1 MAANDEQRVRTERAN
16 QVALFRYQLIREAA
30 DPQLSTRQ
38 RGRLVRQIAAV
49 EHPGPFGKPVRVS
62 RQTVDR
68 WIRAWRAGGL
78 TALMPSPRQCS
89 PRTPG
94 EVLEV
99 CAALKRERPER
110 TAAQVARIVRLQLGW
125 APSEST
131 LLRLFGRLQLSS
143 PPGPDSVFGRFEA
156 ERPNEL
162 WVGDALHA
170 VRIAGRR
177 TYLFAF
183 LDDHSR
189 AVMAARYG
197 YAEDVLRLASAL
209 RPGLASRGVPESI
222 YVDNGSAFVD
232 SWLRRAVAFLGI
244 KLIHSTPYRPQGK
257 GKIERFWRTVNE
269 QFLVE
274 IPGRPLADLGDLAE
288 LNRLFVA
295 WVETVYHR
303 AVHSETGQSPID
315 RWQAGA
321 PFRLPTPA
329 QLTEAFLWEAVR
341 TVTKTGTVS
350 LFGNTY
356 QVEPALTGYRVALV
370 FDPFDLTRIEVRRHG
385 KPAGLA
391 VPHRIGRHAHPKA
404 RPEPDTGPPTPATG
418 IDYLAMLDAAH
429 TELTAQ
435 QINYLAIADLDATD
449 PTSQYLNQEQP

>member
-1 MAANDEQRVRTERAN
+1 MNADDEQRVRTERAN
-16 QVALFRYQLIREAA
+16 QVALFRYQLIRQAA
-30 DPQLSTRQ
+30 DPELSTRQ
-38 RGRLVRQIAAV
+38 RGALVRQLAGV
-49 EHPGPFGKPVRVS
+49 EHPGPFGAPVRVS
-62 RQTVDR
+62 RQTIDR
-68 WIRAWRAGGL
+68 WVRSWRTGGF
-78 TALMPSPRQCS
+78 TALVPSPRQCS

-110 TAAQVARIVRLQLGW
+110 TAAQVVRIVRMQLGW

-131 LLRLFGRLQLSS
+131 VLRLFGRLQLTS
-143 PPGPDSVFGRFEA
+143 PPGPASVFGRFEA
-156 ERPNEL
+156 DRPNEL

-170 VRIAGRR
+170 VHIAGRR

-189 AVMAARYG
+189 AVMAARFG
-197 YAEDVLRLASAL
+197 YAEDVLRLAAAL
-209 RPGLASRGVPESI
+209 RPALASRGVPDSL

-232 SWLRRAVAFLGI
+232 SWLRRAVALLGI

-274 IPGRPLADLGDLAE
+274 VTDGRIGELAE

-303 AVHSETGQSPID
+303 TTHSETGTAPID
-315 RWQAGA
+315 RWTAGA

-329 QLTEAFLWEAVR
+329 QLAEAFLWAAPR

-350 LFGNTY
+350 LWGNTY
-356 QVEPALTGYRVALV
+356 QVDPTLAGYRVELV
-370 FDPFDLTRIEVRRHG
+370 FDAFDLTRIEIRRHG
-385 KPAGLA
+385 KPMGLA
-391 VPHRIGRHAHPKA
+391 IPHRISRHAHPKA
-404 RPEPDTGPPTPATG
+404 RPEPETPPPAPATG

-435 QINYLAIADLDATD
+435 RINYLAIADSSQADDQATSPD
-449 PTSQYLNQEQP
+449 PQEPQ